1 MQAQIPKPKTFG
13 PAKRSLHGV
22 DAVLLCDCDQLL
34 LGIGP
39 LAEVGADPLDLG
51 HVRVLERKSM
61 RTKRFLRVVD
71 EATAELRVF
80 DGAADHRADHFVAHS
95 QPPEGRRAKDAP
107 VGGARPRARNPG
119 GVLGPPPRAPTSV
132 SAPSPASP

>member
-1 MQAQIPKPKTFG
+1 FEPP
-13 PAKRSLHGV
+13 KRSLHGV

-39 LAEVGADPLDLG
+39 LAEVGSDPLDLG
-51 HVRVLERKSM
+51 HIRVLERKSM

-80 DGAADHRADHFVAHS
+80 DGAADDRADHFVAHS
-95 QPPEGRRAKDAP
+95 AISCPRRSKRRAGLA
-107 VGGARPRARNPG
+107 V
-119 GVLGPPPRAPTSV
+119 
-132 SAPSPASP
+132 APSSANGQRPTANDQIRILTVA